1 MSTSAARA
9 ADTTASLGFSD
20 LLSDDGTH
28 LRAWTNDPEGVIDG
42 PTVVLCNG
50 LGTAPWVWP
59 AFFVVHGALVFPV
72 DFVFAGLGVAALLV
86 TASVDRP
93 VPER

>member
-50 LGTAPWVWP
+50 LGTNP
-59 AFFVVHGALVFPV
+59 
-72 DFVFAGLGVAALLV
+72 
-86 TASVDRP
+86 
-93 VPER
+93 